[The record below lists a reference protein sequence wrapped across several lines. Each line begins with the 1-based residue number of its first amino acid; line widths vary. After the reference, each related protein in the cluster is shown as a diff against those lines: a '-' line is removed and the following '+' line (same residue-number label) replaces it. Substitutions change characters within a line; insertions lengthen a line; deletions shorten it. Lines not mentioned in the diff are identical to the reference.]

1 MSDLPHGVSAVIV
14 KGKPVRLHGQ
24 RGAGHGPGQGGG
36 QGAGHGAAQYEPLL
50 PRRRAAQSPAGFPAV
65 HSALA
70 VPECRR
76 P

>member
-70 VPECRR
+70 VPERRR